1 MSNYLFE
8 DDLIVA
14 LEEYTDISSAIKIF
28 EDKKN
33 AIREKIKK
41 WREVNSIQEKVTI
54 THGSDSWIID
64 NISQTRRSVRDYET
78 LTKRLGKDAEIF
90 ITVTPTES
98 LRITKR

>member
-1 MSNYLFE
+1 MTYLFE

-33 AIREKIKK
+33 IIREKIKK
-41 WREVNSIQEKVTI
+41 WREVNNIQEKITI

-64 NISQTRRSVRDYET
+64 NISQTRRSVRDYDT
-78 LTKRLGKDAEIF
+78 LIRKLGDDSEIF
-90 ITVTPTES
+90 ITESKIES